1 MELAEGISKEDLQ
14 LFLQETGEQLQLLDE
29 DIVKLEKESNTSN
42 LLQEIFRAAHTIK
55 GSSAIVG
62 HHRMSELAHAME
74 NVLDKMR
81 KGLLTA
87 KPEVIDALL
96 NGLDLL
102 GSLKEELVSNDAKQ
116 TDITASVAELAK
128 VASDNGSE
136 PKTKVETAAVQ
147 LNIDNEAKD
156 KLEQALATGCNA
168 YNIQGTIKKDSAWPT
183 VRCFQL
189 MQELMPMGQI
199 IVSSPTQKEI
209 EDGQPTY
216 DVRLL
221 FASLKNE
228 KAIKKAVS
236 SVPEIENYQVTL
248 CTKEEI
254 AHSVEKSPVAADA
267 APVKKE
273 ESAANQ
279 TIRVDVNRLDTL
291 MEQIGE
297 LVINRN
303 RISQIGKMLGEKYR
317 EDELIINLGD
327 SLSQIGKI
335 VTILQQ
341 DVMTIR
347 MLPIEIV
354 FNTLPRMVR
363 DLARKTGK
371 EINLLIEGQETE
383 VDRSVIEHLR
393 DPLMHLLRNAAD
405 HGIESPDKRE
415 AIGKPKTGT
424 ITVSAFHEQDT
435 IMINIIDDGKGINP
449 SDVKESAIRKGIISA
464 DAASTLNEEEA
475 INLIFASGVSTA
487 QKITEVSGRGVG
499 LDVVK
504 TNVEAMGGSVSVES
518 TIGQG
523 TKFILKLPLTLAII
537 PSLLISVDRTMCA
550 IPLSNIVE
558 AVKMESKQIKT
569 VRGKEV
575 TIFRGDVLPLLRLN
589 TIFGWCSANV
599 SDINH
604 IVVVKSNG
612 RQVGLIVDALIEQ
625 QEIVVKSLDEFI
637 GGVAGITGASIL
649 GDDKVV
655 LILDVASLVRSVI
668 DNNRRQDKDLQD
680 DDIYTPTQSL
690 S

>member
-1 MELAEGISKEDLQ
+1 MELAEGISREDLQ

-29 DIVKLEKESNTSN
+29 DIVKLEKESNNSN
-42 LLQEIFRAAHTIK
+42 LMQEIFRAAHTIK

-81 KGLLTA
+81 KGLLAA

-102 GSLKEELVSNDAKQ
+102 GSLKEELVSTDAKQ
-116 TDITASVAELAK
+116 TDITVSAAELNK
-128 VASDNGSE
+128 VASGTDSE
-136 PKTKVETAAVQ
+136 PAEKVETAVVR
-147 LNIDNEAKD
+147 LNIDIASKD
-156 KLEQALATGCNA
+156 KLEQALANGCTA

-189 MQELMPMGQI
+189 MQELIPMGQI
-199 IVSSPTQKEI
+199 ITSSPTQKEI

-216 DVRLL
+216 DVKILY
-221 FASLKNE
+221 ASLKNE

-236 SVPEIENYQVTL
+236 SVPEIDNYQITL

-254 AHSVEKSPVAADA
+254 AHHVEKGPVTVDNTPA
-267 APVKKE
+267 KKE
-273 ESAANQ
+273 ESTSNQ

-393 DPLMHLLRNAAD
+393 DPLMHLLRNSAD
-405 HGIESPDKRE
+405 HGIEAPDKRE

-424 ITVSAFHEQDT
+424 IKVSAYHEQDT
-435 IMINIIDDGKGINP
+435 IMINIIDDGKGINTA
-449 SDVKESAIRKGIISA
+449 DVKESAIRKGIISA

-523 TKFILKLPLTLAII
+523 TKFTLKLPLTLAII
-537 PSLLISVDRTMCA
+537 PSLLISIDRTMCA

-558 AVKMESKQIKT
+558 AVKLESKQIKT

-589 TIFGWCSANV
+589 TIFGWRSANV
-599 SDINH
+599 SDIDH

-649 GDDKVV
+649 GDGKVV

-680 DDIYTPTQSL
+680 DDIYLPTQSL